1 MKKAS
6 KAKQTARLFCLGRL
20 LQKGKTRSAF
30 ISALTTTDVKAE
42 RFACGERRVCQKKR
56 RRPTVRESFSPQEIR
71 YLKLL
76 RKQYRTIQEASA
88 EVAHLRAVLRLPKG
102 TEHFLSDLHGEH
114 AAFLHILHNASGV
127 IKRKINDLYGD
138 ILSSHER
145 DMLSTLIYYPD
156 EKLALLKKQGIVNAE
171 WYRLTIYR
179 LLEVCRMCS
188 VKYTR
193 KRVRDAMPRGMG
205 ALMEEML
212 LSDNT
217 PDKEGYY
224 REVMQSILET
234 GQSDA
239 MIIALSGVI
248 QALAIDRLHII
259 GDIFDRGPRADL
271 IMDALE
277 NYHQVDVQWGNHD
290 IAWMGAAALSEACI
304 AQVIVTSVKYGNLET
319 LEVGYGI
326 SLRPLATLAAACY
339 AEDPCE
345 AFLPRDNGEEL
356 HEDEM
361 ELARMHKAAAILQ
374 FKLEGQLL
382 SRHPEYRME
391 SRRILHHIDFEN
403 RTVEIDGKAYP
414 LRSCAFPT
422 IDPADPYALTPLE
435 REVMERMVLEFA
447 HSEKLQ
453 RHVQF
458 LYSAG
463 GMYLRCNGNLLYHG
477 CIPMEKNG
485 DFAIVPVH
493 VDEQLRG
500 REATDAADVKAR
512 QGYFSTLGT
521 QERENG
527 QDFLWYLGSGP
538 NSPLFGKDKMA
549 TFERYFVADKATH
562 VENKNPY
569 YDFQNDEQ
577 TALRILGEFGLS
589 DSGFIIN
596 GHVPVKLGQGESPIR
611 AGGRL
616 LVIDGGLSR
625 AYQPVTG
632 IAGYTLIFT
641 SHELNL
647 VAHQPF
653 ESTAAAISAEQDI
666 HSVQSLVKQMPRR
679 LLIDDTDEGEDLRC
693 RIDDLMRLIT
703 AYRKGVIK
711 EARG

>member
-1 MKKAS
+1 M
-6 KAKQTARLFCLGRL
+6 
-20 LQKGKTRSAF
+20 
-30 ISALTTTDVKAE
+30 
-42 RFACGERRVCQKKR
+42 
-56 RRPTVRESFSPQEIR
+56 REEPFSPQDIR
-71 YLKLL
+71 YLNLL

-127 IKRKINDLYGD
+127 IKRKINDLYKD
-138 ILSSHER
+138 ILSTHER

-156 EKLALLKKQGIVNAE
+156 EKLALLKKQKVVCEE

-179 LLEVCRMCS
+179 LVEVCRVCS

-193 KRVRDAMPRGMG
+193 KRVRDTMPREMG
-205 ALMEEML
+205 ALIEELL
-212 LSDNT
+212 LSDGT

-234 GQSDA
+234 GQADA
-239 MIIALSGVI
+239 MIIALSRVI

-326 SLRPLATLAAACY
+326 SLRPLSTLAMTCY
-339 AEDPCE
+339 GDDPCE

-356 HEDEM
+356 QDDEM

-382 SRHPEYRME
+382 ERHPEYGME
-391 SRRILHHIDFEN
+391 SRRLLHRIDFEN
-403 RTVEIDGKAYP
+403 KTVEVDGTVYP
-414 LRSCAFPT
+414 LRSCSFPT
-422 IDPADPYALTPLE
+422 VDPADPYALTPLE
-435 REVMERMVLEFA
+435 REVMDRLVLEFA

-477 CIPMEKNG
+477 CIPMEE
-485 DFAIVPVH
+485 DSSFAPIPVSAKSR
-493 VDEQLRG
+493 LSG
-500 REATDAADVKAR
+500 RAAIDAADQLAR
-512 QGYFSTLGT
+512 QGYFAKLGQKQRQT
-521 QERENG
+521 G

-538 NSPLFGKDKMA
+538 NSPLFGKSKMA
-549 TFERYFVADKATH
+549 TFERYFIADKASH
-562 VENKNPY
+562 AEVKNAY
-569 YDFQNDEQ
+569 YDYQNDEA
-577 TALRILGEFGLS
+577 TALRILREFDLS

-596 GHVPVKLGQGESPIR
+596 GHVPVKLSKGESPIK
-611 AGGRL
+611 AGGKL

-653 ESTAAAISAEQDI
+653 ESTASAISSEQDI

-679 LLIDDTDEGEDLRC
+679 LLIADTDDGAALRE
-693 RIDDLMRLIT
+693 RIDDLMALIE
-703 AYRKGVIK
+703 AYRSGVIK

>member
-1 MKKAS
+1 MRE
-6 KAKQTARLFCLGRL
+6 TF
-20 LQKGKTRSAF
+20 SAQ
-30 ISALTTTDVKAE
+30 D
-42 RFACGERRVCQKKR
+42 
-56 RRPTVRESFSPQEIR
+56 IR
-71 YLKLL
+71 YLHLL

-127 IKRKINDLYGD
+127 IKRKINDLYGN
-138 ILSSHER
+138 ILSTHER

-156 EKLALLKKQGIVNAE
+156 EKLALLKKQGVVTSE

-179 LLEVCRMCS
+179 LVEVCRMCS

-193 KRVRDAMPRGMG
+193 KRVRDTMPREMG
-205 ALMEEML
+205 ALIEELL
-212 LSDNT
+212 LSDGT
-217 PDKEGYY
+217 PDKDGYY

-234 GQSDA
+234 GQADA
-239 MIIALSGVI
+239 MLIALSRVI

-326 SLRPLATLAAACY
+326 SLRPLSTLAASCY
-339 AEDPCE
+339 ANDPCAE
-345 AFLPRDNGEEL
+345 FRPRDNGEEL

-361 ELARMHKAAAILQ
+361 ELARMHKAMAILQ

-382 SRHPEYRME
+382 ARHPEYGME
-391 SRRILHHIDFEN
+391 SRRLLHRIDFEN
-403 RTVEIDGKAYP
+403 GTVDVEGVTYP
-414 LRSCAFPT
+414 LRSCSFPT

-435 REVMERMVLEFA
+435 REVMDRLVLEFA

-453 RHVQF
+453 RHTQF
-458 LYSAG
+458 LYSTG

-477 CIPMEKNG
+477 CIPMEEDG
-485 DFAIVPVH
+485 SFAVIPVS
-493 VDEQLRG
+493 VTQALRG
-500 REATDAADVKAR
+500 KAGIDAADVLAR
-512 QGYFSTLGT
+512 QGYFAQLGT
-521 QERENG
+521 KAREDG
-527 QDFLWYLGSGP
+527 QDFLWYLGCGP
-538 NSPLFGKDKMA
+538 YSPLFGKSKMA
-549 TFERYFVADKATH
+549 TFERYFIKDKTPH
-562 VENKNPY
+562 VEIKNVY
-569 YDFQNDEQ
+569 YEKISDEA
-577 TALRILGEFGLS
+577 TALGILKEFGMS
-589 DSGFIIN
+589 DTGFIIN
-596 GHVPVKLGQGESPIR
+596 GHVPVKLGQGESPIK

-632 IAGYTLIFT
+632 IAGYTLIFS
-641 SHELNL
+641 SHELSL

-653 ESTAAAISAEQDI
+653 ESTASAISSEQDI
-666 HSVQSLVKQMPRR
+666 HSVHSLVKQMPRR
-679 LLIDDTDEGEDLRC
+679 LLIADTDEGDALRG
-693 RIDDLMRLIT
+693 RIDDLMTLIS
-703 AYRKGVIK
+703 AYRSGVIK
-711 EARG
+711 ELREGSEYHR

>member
-1 MKKAS
+1 M
-6 KAKQTARLFCLGRL
+6 
-20 LQKGKTRSAF
+20 
-30 ISALTTTDVKAE
+30 
-42 RFACGERRVCQKKR
+42 
-56 RRPTVRESFSPQEIR
+56 REEPFSQQDIR
-71 YLKLL
+71 YLNLL

-127 IKRKINDLYGD
+127 IKRKINDLYKD
-138 ILSSHER
+138 ILSTHER

-156 EKLALLKKQGIVNAE
+156 EKLALLKKQKVVCEE

-179 LLEVCRMCS
+179 LVEVCRVCS

-193 KRVRDAMPRGMG
+193 KRVRDTMPREMG
-205 ALMEEML
+205 ALIEELL
-212 LSDNT
+212 LSDGT

-234 GQSDA
+234 GQADA
-239 MIIALSGVI
+239 MIIALSRVI

-326 SLRPLATLAAACY
+326 SLRPLSTLAMTCY
-339 AEDPCE
+339 GDDPCE

-356 HEDEM
+356 QDDEM

-382 SRHPEYRME
+382 ERHPEYGME
-391 SRRILHHIDFEN
+391 SRRLLHRIDFEN
-403 RTVEIDGKAYP
+403 KTVEVDGTVYP
-414 LRSCAFPT
+414 LRSCSFPT
-422 IDPADPYALTPLE
+422 VDPADPYALTPLE
-435 REVMERMVLEFA
+435 REVMDRLVLEFA

-477 CIPMEKNG
+477 CIPMEEDG
-485 DFAIVPVH
+485 SFAPIPVSAKSR
-493 VDEQLRG
+493 LSG
-500 REATDAADVKAR
+500 RVAIDAADQLAR
-512 QGYFSTLGT
+512 QGYFAKLGQQQRQT
-521 QERENG
+521 G

-538 NSPLFGKDKMA
+538 NSPLFGKSKMA
-549 TFERYFVADKATH
+549 TFERYFIADKATH
-562 VENKNPY
+562 AEVKNAY
-569 YDFQNDEQ
+569 YDYQNDEA
-577 TALRILGEFGLS
+577 TALRILREFDLS

-596 GHVPVKLGQGESPIR
+596 GHVPVKLSKGESPIK
-611 AGGRL
+611 AGGKL

-653 ESTAAAISAEQDI
+653 ESTASAISSEQDI

-679 LLIDDTDEGEDLRC
+679 LLIVDTDDGAALRE
-693 RIDDLMRLIT
+693 RIDDLMALIE
-703 AYRKGVIK
+703 AYRSGVIK

>member
-1 MKKAS
+1 MAS
-6 KAKQTARLFCLGRL
+6 FTA
-20 LQKGKTRSAF
+20 Q
-30 ISALTTTDVKAE
+30 D
-42 RFACGERRVCQKKR
+42 
-56 RRPTVRESFSPQEIR
+56 IR

-114 AAFLHILHNASGV
+114 QAFLHILHNASGV
-127 IKRKINDLYGD
+127 IKLKINDLYGN

-156 EKLALLKKQGIVNAE
+156 EKLALLKKQGVVDDE

-179 LLEVCRMCS
+179 LIEVCRMCS

-193 KRVRDAMPRGMG
+193 KRVREAMPKEMG
-205 ALMEEML
+205 ALIEELM
-212 LSDNT
+212 LSDST

-234 GQSDA
+234 GQADA
-239 MIIALSGVI
+239 MIIALSRVI

-326 SLRPLATLAAACY
+326 SLRPLSTLAMTY
-339 AEDPCE
+339 YSEDPCAE
-345 AFLPRDNGEEL
+345 FRPKDNGEDV

-382 SRHPEYRME
+382 SRHPEYHME
-391 SRRILHHIDFEN
+391 SRRLLHGIDHEN
-403 RTVEIDGKAYP
+403 GTVQVEGETYQ
-414 LRSCAFPT
+414 LRSCHFPT
-422 IDPADPYALTPLE
+422 IDPEDPYALTALE
-435 REVMERMVLEFA
+435 REVMDRLVLEFA

-458 LYSAG
+458 LYSTG

-477 CIPMEKNG
+477 CIPMHEDG
-485 DFAIVPVH
+485 SFAPIPVTGS
-493 VDEQLRG
+493 ENLCG
-500 REATDAADVKAR
+500 RAGIDAADLLAR
-512 QGYFSTLGT
+512 QGYFATLGSKS
-521 QERENG
+521 RLDG
-527 QDFLWYLGSGP
+527 QDFLWYLGCGP
-538 NSPLFGKDKMA
+538 YSPLFGKSKMA
-549 TFERYFVADKATH
+549 TFERYFIADKKPH
-562 VENKNPY
+562 VEIKNAY
-569 YDFQNDEQ
+569 YSFQDDEA
-577 TALRILGEFGLS
+577 TALRILKEF
-589 DSGFIIN
+589 DMAETGFIIN
-596 GHVPVKLGQGESPIR
+596 GHVPVKLGKGESPIK

-632 IAGYTLIFT
+632 IAGYTLIFS
-641 SHELNL
+641 SHELSL

-653 ESTAAAISAEQDI
+653 ESKASAISDEQDM
-666 HSVQSLVKQMPRR
+666 HSVHEIVKVMEHR
-679 LLIDDTDEGEDLRC
+679 LLIADTDDGDALGG
-693 RIDDLMRLIT
+693 RIDDLMMLIS
-703 AYRKGVIK
+703 AYRSGVIK
-711 EARG
+711 EARNEI

>member
-1 MKKAS
+1 M
-6 KAKQTARLFCLGRL
+6 
-20 LQKGKTRSAF
+20 
-30 ISALTTTDVKAE
+30 
-42 RFACGERRVCQKKR
+42 
-56 RRPTVRESFSPQEIR
+56 REEPFSPQDIR
-71 YLKLL
+71 YLNLL

-127 IKRKINDLYGD
+127 IKRKINDLYKD
-138 ILSSHER
+138 ILSTHER

-156 EKLALLKKQGIVNAE
+156 EKLALLKKQKVVCEE

-179 LLEVCRMCS
+179 LVEVCRVCS

-193 KRVRDAMPRGMG
+193 KRVRDAMPREMG
-205 ALMEEML
+205 ALIEELL
-212 LSDNT
+212 LSDGT

-234 GQSDA
+234 GQADA
-239 MIIALSGVI
+239 MIIALSRVI

-259 GDIFDRGPRADL
+259 GDIFDRGPRDDL

-326 SLRPLATLAAACY
+326 SLRPLSTLAMTCY
-339 AEDPCE
+339 GDDPCE

-356 HEDEM
+356 QDDEM

-382 SRHPEYRME
+382 ERHPEYGME
-391 SRRILHHIDFEN
+391 SRRLLHRIDFEN
-403 RTVEIDGKAYP
+403 KTVEVDGTVYP
-414 LRSCAFPT
+414 LRSCSFPT
-422 IDPADPYALTPLE
+422 VDPADPYALTPLE
-435 REVMERMVLEFA
+435 REVMDRLVLEFA

-477 CIPMEKNG
+477 CIPMEADG
-485 DFAIVPVH
+485 SFAPIPVSAKSR
-493 VDEQLRG
+493 LSG
-500 REATDAADVKAR
+500 RAAIDAADQLAR
-512 QGYFSTLGT
+512 QGYFAKLGQQQRQT
-521 QERENG
+521 G

-538 NSPLFGKDKMA
+538 NSPLFGKSKMA
-549 TFERYFVADKATH
+549 TFERYFIADKAAH
-562 VENKNPY
+562 AEVKNAY
-569 YDFQNDEQ
+569 YDYQNDEA
-577 TALRILGEFGLS
+577 TALRILREFDLS

-596 GHVPVKLGQGESPIR
+596 GHVPVKLSKGESPIK
-611 AGGRL
+611 AGGKL

-653 ESTAAAISAEQDI
+653 ESTASAISSEQDI

-679 LLIDDTDEGEDLRC
+679 LLIADTDDGAALRE
-693 RIDDLMRLIT
+693 RIDDLMALIE
-703 AYRKGVIK
+703 AYRSGVIK

>member
-1 MKKAS
+1 M
-6 KAKQTARLFCLGRL
+6 RE
-20 LQKGKTRSAF
+20 
-30 ISALTTTDVKAE
+30 ISLTEQD
-42 RFACGERRVCQKKR
+42 
-56 RRPTVRESFSPQEIR
+56 IR
-71 YLKLL
+71 YLELL
-76 RKQYRTIQEASA
+76 RKQYKTIQEASA

-102 TEHFLSDLHGEH
+102 TEHFMSDLHGEH

-127 IKRKINDLYGD
+127 IKRKINDLYAD
-138 ILSSHER
+138 LLSTRER

-156 EKLALLKKQGIVNAE
+156 EKLALLKKQRVVCDE

-179 LLEVCRMCS
+179 LVEVCRVCS

-193 KRVRDAMPRGMG
+193 KRVRDAMPKGMG
-205 ALMEEML
+205 SLIEELL
-212 LSDNT
+212 LSDGT
-217 PDKEGYY
+217 PDKDGYY

-234 GQSDA
+234 GQADA
-239 MIIALSGVI
+239 MIIALSKVI

-277 NYHQVDVQWGNHD
+277 TYHQVDVQWGNHD

-326 SLRPLATLAAACY
+326 SLRPLSTLAMSCY
-339 AEDPCE
+339 GEDPCE

-382 SRHPEYRME
+382 ARHPEYGME
-391 SRRILHHIDFEN
+391 SRRLLHRIDYEKG
-403 RTVEIDGKAYP
+403 TIELDGASYP
-414 LRSCAFPT
+414 LRSRLFPT

-435 REVMERMVLEFA
+435 REVMDRLTLEFA

-477 CIPMEKNG
+477 CIPMEEDG
-485 DFAIVPVH
+485 SFAPIPVSA
-493 VDEQLRG
+493 RG
-500 REATDAADVKAR
+500 RQRGRAAIDAADMMAR
-512 QGYFSTLGT
+512 QGYFSTLG
-521 QERENG
+521 QKARQDG

-538 NSPLFGKDKMA
+538 NSPLFGKSKMA
-549 TFERYFVADKATH
+549 TFERYFIVDKATH
-562 VENKNPY
+562 TETKNAY
-569 YDFQNDEQ
+569 YAYQDDEA
-577 TALRILGEFGLS
+577 TALRILGEFGLAET
-589 DSGFIIN
+589 GFIIN
-596 GHVPVKLGQGESPIR
+596 GHVPVKLGQGESPIK

-641 SHELNL
+641 SHELSL

-653 ESTAAAISAEQDI
+653 ESTASAISAEQDI
-666 HSVQSLVKQMPRR
+666 HSVHSLVKQMPRR
-679 LLIDDTDEGEDLRC
+679 LLIADTDEGEALRA
-693 RIDDLMRLIT
+693 RIDDLMALIA
-703 AYRKGVIK
+703 AYRSGVVK

>member
-1 MKKAS
+1 MNEE
-6 KAKQTARLFCLGRL
+6 RLTE
-20 LQKGKTRSAF
+20 Q
-30 ISALTTTDVKAE
+30 D
-42 RFACGERRVCQKKR
+42 
-56 RRPTVRESFSPQEIR
+56 IR
-71 YLKLL
+71 YLQLL
-76 RKQYRTIQEASA
+76 RRQYRTIQEASA

-127 IKRKINDLYGD
+127 IKRKINDLYKD
-138 ILSSHER
+138 ILSTHER

-156 EKLALLKKQGIVNAE
+156 EKLALLKKQGVVDEE

-179 LLEVCRMCS
+179 LVEVCRMCS

-193 KRVRDAMPRGMG
+193 KRVRDAMPREMG
-205 ALMEEML
+205 ALIEELL
-212 LSDNT
+212 LSDGT
-217 PDKEGYY
+217 PEKEGYY

-234 GQSDA
+234 GQADA
-239 MIIALSGVI
+239 MIIALSRVI

-304 AQVIVTSVKYGNLET
+304 AQVIVTSVKYGNVET

-326 SLRPLATLAAACY
+326 SLRPLATLAMTCY
-339 AEDPCE
+339 GDDPCE

-356 HEDEM
+356 QDDEM

-374 FKLEGQLL
+374 FKLEGQLIA
-382 SRHPEYRME
+382 RHPEYGME
-391 SRRILHHIDFEN
+391 ERRLLHRIDFEN
-403 RTVEIDGKAYP
+403 KTVTVEDRVYP
-414 LRSCAFPT
+414 MRSCRFPT
-422 IDPADPYALTPLE
+422 VDPADPYALTPLE
-435 REVMERMVLEFA
+435 REVMDRLVLEFA

-477 CIPMEKNG
+477 CIPMEEDG
-485 DFAIVPVH
+485 EFAPIPVSAGSS
-493 VDEQLRG
+493 LCG
-500 REATDAADVKAR
+500 RAGIDAADLLAR
-512 QGYFSTLGT
+512 QGYFSTLG
-521 QERENG
+521 QRKRQDG

-549 TFERYFVADKATH
+549 TFERYFIADKAAH
-562 VENKNPY
+562 IEVKNAY
-569 YDFQNDEQ
+569 YDYQNDEA
-577 TALRILGEFGLS
+577 TALRILREFDLS
-589 DSGFIIN
+589 ENGFIIN
-596 GHVPVKLGQGESPIR
+596 GHVPVKLGKGESPIK
-611 AGGRL
+611 AGGKL

-653 ESTAAAISAEQDI
+653 ESTASAISAEQDI

-679 LLIDDTDEGEDLRC
+679 LLIDDTDEGEALRQ
-693 RIDDLMRLIT
+693 RIDDLMALIA
-703 AYRKGVIK
+703 AYRSGIIK

>member
-1 MKKAS
+1 MV
-6 KAKQTARLFCLGRL
+6 GE
-20 LQKGKTRSAF
+20 AF
-30 ISALTTTDVKAE
+30 T
-42 RFACGERRVCQKKR
+42 
-56 RRPTVRESFSPQEIR
+56 PQEIR
-71 YLKLL
+71 YLQLL

-127 IKRKINDLYGD
+127 IKRKINDLYANL
-138 ILSSHER
+138 LSTHER

-156 EKLALLKKQGIVNAE
+156 EKLALLKKQGVVTQE

-193 KRVRDAMPRGMG
+193 KRVRDAMPREMG
-205 ALMEEML
+205 ALMEELL
-212 LSDNT
+212 LSDGT

-239 MIIALSGVI
+239 MIIALSRVI

-271 IMDALE
+271 IMDALL

-290 IAWMGAAALSEACI
+290 IAWMGAAALCEACI

-326 SLRPLATLAAACY
+326 SLRPLSTLAAACY
-339 AEDPCE
+339 ADDPCE
-345 AFLPRDNGEEL
+345 AFLPRDNGEAL

-382 SRHPEYRME
+382 ARHPEYGME
-391 SRRILHHIDFEN
+391 NRRLLHRIDFEK
-403 RTVEIDGKAYP
+403 RTVEVDGTVYP
-414 LRSCAFPT
+414 LRSCRFPT
-422 IDPADPYALTPLE
+422 VDPEDPYALTPLE
-435 REVMERMVLEFA
+435 RDVMDRLTMEFA

-453 RHVQF
+453 RHAQF

-477 CIPMEKNG
+477 CIPMEEDG
-485 DFAIVPVH
+485 EFAPLPVPGAAC
-493 VDEQLRG
+493 G
-500 REATDAADVKAR
+500 RTGIDAADRMAR
-512 QGYFSTLGT
+512 QGYFLPLG
-521 QERENG
+521 QRERRDG

-549 TFERYFVADKATH
+549 TFERYFIADRAAH
-562 VENKNPY
+562 MENKNPY
-569 YDFQNDEQ
+569 YEYQNDEA
-577 TALRILGEFGLS
+577 TALRILREFGLNET
-589 DSGFIIN
+589 GFIIN
-596 GHVPVKLGQGESPIR
+596 GHVPVKLGQGESPIK

-653 ESTAAAISAEQDI
+653 ESTASAISAEQDI

-679 LLIDDTDEGEDLRC
+679 LLIADTDEGDALRD
-693 RIDDLMRLIT
+693 RIDDLMRLIS
-703 AYRKGVIK
+703 AYRSGVIK

>member
-1 MKKAS
+1 MNP
-6 KAKQTARLFCLGRL
+6 T
-20 LQKGKTRSAF
+20 KTNEKEGNGVQEKRFSAQ
-30 ISALTTTDVKAE
+30 D
-42 RFACGERRVCQKKR
+42 
-56 RRPTVRESFSPQEIR
+56 IR
-71 YLKLL
+71 YLQLL

-138 ILSSHER
+138 ILSTHER

-156 EKLALLKKQGIVNAE
+156 EKLALLKKQGVVSLE

-179 LLEVCRMCS
+179 LVEVCRVCS

-193 KRVRDAMPRGMG
+193 TRVREAMPKGMG
-205 ALMEEML
+205 SLIAEL
-212 LSDNT
+212 LASDGT

-234 GQSDA
+234 GQADA
-239 MIIALSGVI
+239 MIIALSQVI
-248 QALAIDRLHII
+248 QTLAIDRLHII

-271 IMDALE
+271 ILDALE

-290 IAWMGAAALSEACI
+290 IVWMGAAALSEACI

-326 SLRPLATLAAACY
+326 SLRPLATLAMSCY
-339 AEDPCE
+339 ADDPCD
-345 AFLPRDNGEEL
+345 AFLPRDNGEDL

-382 SRHPEYRME
+382 ARHPEYGMDE
-391 SRRILHHIDFEN
+391 RRILHRIDMKAG
-403 RTVEIDGKAYP
+403 TVTIDGTAYP
-414 LRSCAFPT
+414 LRSCHFPT
-422 IDPADPYALTPLE
+422 IDPNDPYALTPLE
-435 REVMERMVLEFA
+435 REVMDRMTLEFA

-477 CIPMEKNG
+477 CIPMEDDG
-485 DFAIVPVH
+485 EFSAIPVS
-493 VDEQLRG
+493 G
-500 REATDAADVKAR
+500 RESLCGRAAIDAVDLLAR
-512 QGYFSTLGT
+512 QGYFSTLG
-521 QERENG
+521 QKVRQDG

-538 NSPLFGKDKMA
+538 NSPLFGKAKMA
-549 TFERYFVADKATH
+549 TFERYFISDKASH
-562 VENKNPY
+562 VETKNPY
-569 YDFQNDEQ
+569 YEYQNDEA
-577 TALRILGEFGLS
+577 TALRILREFDLS
-589 DSGFIIN
+589 ETGFIIN
-596 GHVPVKLGQGESPIR
+596 GHVPVKLGQGESPIK

-653 ESTAAAISAEQDI
+653 ESTASAISSEQDI

-679 LLIDDTDEGEDLRC
+679 LLIADTDDGEALRG
-693 RIDDLMRLIT
+693 RIDDLMALIE
-703 AYRKGVIK
+703 AYRSGVLK